1 MDLTSFEKVLDFAI
15 QNEIEARDLYQSLAH
30 RSQTPAMKA
39 VFEQFSKEEDGHRIK
54 LEGIKG
60 GASPMPLDTN
70 VQDLKIGD
78 FLVDVE
84 PEPDMNYQEALI
96 FAMKKEKEAFK
107 LYTTL
112 ADFIDNPMLKETFHA
127 LAQEEAKHK
136 LRFEI
141 EYDDE
146 VMTDN

>member
-1 MDLTSFEKVLDFAI
+1 MDLTSFENVLDFAI
-15 QNEIEARDLYQSLAH
+15 QNEKDARDMYQSLADN
-30 RSQTPAMKA
+30 SKNPAMKA
-39 VFEQFSKEEDGHRIK
+39 VFEQFSKEEDGHRAK

-60 GASPMPLDTN
+60 GSGALPLDTN

-84 PEPDMNYQEALI
+84 PKPDMNYEEALI
-96 FAMKKEKEAFK
+96 FAMKKEKEAFR
-107 LYTTL
+107 LYSTL
-112 ADFIDNPMLKETFHA
+112 ADFTDDPVLKETFYA

-141 EYDDE
+141 EYDDG
-146 VMTDN
+146 VMTEN